1 MKIRIAAA
9 QINTTVGDIK
19 GNIELIKKN
28 IEKSL
33 NYGVDIIA
41 FPELSIT
48 GYPPEDLLHNEEF
61 IAKNLNGNGCIY
73 SKEFL
78 GDHWILK
85 VQIGSDI
92 IRVSQKLNNEFNIG
106 DRCIVRY
113 KSEQIGFLFPGAIG
127 CYLT

>member
-61 IAKNLNGNGCIY
+61 IAKNLNGMKYLSTLC
-73 SKEFL
+73 KE
-78 GDHWILK
+78 
-85 VQIGSDI
+85 I
-92 IRVSQKLNNEFNIG
+92 ICFVG
-106 DRCIVRY
+106 
-113 KSEQIGFLFPGAIG
+113 
-127 CYLT
+127 